1 MTNGA
6 TPTGAANKPA
16 TTSRATLGLTGL
28 TSNAMALI
36 APGAFLW
43 LTFQI
48 QSLYGAPV
56 AGCAMWF
63 GIVAALLL
71 CFATAISYAE
81 LSKLFPGAGSS
92 YLYAEQ
98 AFLSK
103 THAYKFA
110 RLAKFFTGWASHLY
124 YWVYPGCMVGVT
136 AILGGYLLNQ
146 FWPDTFSG
154 SYNSPLFMFLF
165 CILFAFGVAYIAFRG
180 VTGTT
185 AVNVAINVIQITALV
200 VFSIIAIAYRIHH
213 PQGSQGYHLS
223 NSTAISYNVD
233 SVNVT
238 DDKGKPVQ
246 DTWADSSLKTDDKG
260 QPVYKQ
266 QDRQVTKYDLDRTK
280 NTDAVILG
288 TLTAMGL
295 GEGDPYPVFQKDD
308 AGKLKL
314 DKDGHAIADPFRVS
328 YKPEDAI
335 TGKPGDA
342 KDPQTF
348 HFHTTAGSVVAPHG
362 FSLLFIQACIAILI
376 LVGFESV
383 TAMGEEAKNAK
394 RDIPRAVL
402 LSLAIQGAV
411 CYLFEYF
418 AANYLLH
425 NGYDIPAAG
434 ASGAPIGDLMVITGT
449 WLFGSYAAGK
459 AFMLV
464 QAGTVFLAL
473 IGTTLSCLSTGARV
487 TYAMGRD
494 EEVASHFGLLHGR
507 TLSPHRAIW
516 SLAVI
521 SAILGIITV
530 AVYLGGTTPSPLDP
544 KYKNLWYSFGLF
556 PPGTYAKLPNTLVI
570 ITLISNFGT
579 FLLYMTTCVIA
590 IVAFKEHHTF
600 NGFKHFFVPIFG
612 LLANL
617 ACMLFY
623 LIGPFMVSG
632 MSWKEPYIA
641 LGVAAMWGVYGV
653 IYFRKRSAQLGKPV
667 FLAEKPA

>member
-1 MTNGA
+1 
-6 TPTGAANKPA
+6 
-16 TTSRATLGLTGL
+16 
-28 TSNAMALI
+28 MALI

-653 IYFRKRSAQLGKPV
+653 VYFRKRSAQLGKPV